1 MIFFYFNLLESF
13 YFNQRIIIYF
23 RVNIPNT
30 TIFEPVILTDF
41 YTTNLIKFNELAIEL
56 A

>member
-23 RVNIPNT
+23 LPKIKVNIQNT
-30 TIFEPVILTDF
+30 TIFEPVILTGK
-41 YTTNLIKFNELAIEL
+41 YTSLN
-56 A
+56 